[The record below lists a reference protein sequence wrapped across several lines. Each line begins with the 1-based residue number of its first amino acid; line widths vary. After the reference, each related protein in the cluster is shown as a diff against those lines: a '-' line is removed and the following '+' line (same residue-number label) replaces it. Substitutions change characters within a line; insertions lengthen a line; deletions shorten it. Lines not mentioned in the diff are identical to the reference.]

1 MQLSAQK
8 ERIKALPARVR
19 EILMGLLGRQ
29 DKNEEF
35 PVERLKQIA
44 DRLETKFEQSQ
55 IEGSE
60 ENGELKAGI
69 EAASQQSSQH
79 FSQQSSQHSSHQSA
93 QLGVVRWCGN
103 SDRYLT
109 QEVRD
114 PAGLGGAYNLFEIDP
129 MSKMPD

>member
-1 MQLSAQK
+1 MDFSEQK
-8 ERIKALPARVR
+8 ERIRALPARVK

-29 DKNEEF
+29 EENDEF

-44 DRLETKFEQSQ
+44 DRLETRLDCDA
-55 IEGSE
+55 SE
-60 ENGELKAGI
+60 TGELRL
-69 EAASQQSSQH
+69 EAASQ
-79 FSQQSSQHSSHQSA
+79 QSA

-109 QEVRD
+109 QEVRG
-114 PAGLGGAYNLFEIDP
+114 PAGLEGAYKLFEIDP

>member
-1 MQLSAQK
+1 MQLLAPT

-29 DKNEEF
+29 DENEEF

-44 DRLETKFEQSQ
+44 DRLDSRLEQSQ
-55 IEGSE
+55 VGDSAEKTAPE
-60 ENGELKAGI
+60 TGELKAGI
-69 EAASQQSSQH
+69 EAASQQSS
-79 FSQQSSQHSSHQSA
+79 

>member
-1 MQLSAQK
+1 MQLLAQK

-29 DKNEEF
+29 DENEEF

-44 DRLETKFEQSQ
+44 DRLETRFEQSQ
-55 IEGSE
+55 VEGSDE
-60 ENGELKAGI
+60 TGELKAGI
-69 EAASQQSSQH
+69 EATSQQSS
-79 FSQQSSQHSSHQSA
+79 

-109 QEVRD
+109 HEVRD